1 MMVGSTSGAGSDLG
15 LLAQEGGMQ
24 GGGSLGRMAQGG
36 ESPRAPLVGAA
47 TRASGGRDVL
57 CEGGR
62 AWDVHAMGRLEGVGV
77 VAGGVRS
84 GGMGAGGAAGVGGGG
99 MGAGGEWE
107 LLQQLLGGS
116 ALVGEGGGGAS
127 AAPAGGGASSGGAL
141 QAQAMGL
148 TQHTNQRAAAAAAAA
163 ATATTSRSASAA
175 GVFAASTSAALE
187 VPARSSVGGKR
198 LRDQPT
204 AAMPAAAMPAA
215 AAAALAS
222 AGAASAAASRGALGS
237 AAPPPPAFRDCET
250 ASGSPATTDS
260 PATSVSAL
268 SSPSHSTSGS
278 GGSSSGQGGGVLG
291 KRASGGGVLGGR
303 VAGARAGARG
313 TEEEHAAPQGGVA
326 SGGAAGGEMMVVGGR
341 VRGMDSFGFPR
352 ASALIGG
359 AAGFG
364 SGTGGGGSSYA
375 VARELL
381 EALPGGAT
389 GLDDLQSLQ
398 PPGSRR
404 RTSGLYGVGAVSL
417 DYRDA
422 VSFNESGYSGSGCRV
437 PWGAWEG
444 GASGMSDQLIK
455 GMGENAARGGNA
467 AVAALPAAW
476 WEARGQVGALEFP
489 RPTAGPVSVEVTGPD
504 VSGKFRSVEKFA
516 RAQMVA
522 MAEAAEAGD
531 TGRFHSAFVQLKP
544 LGKVRGNAVERL
556 THYVLEGLMRRMA
569 GTGFQHFCTPLRRPP
584 KELDEALTLY
594 ASSQP
599 FPLFA
604 SISVAGLVAEAVSG
618 STHVHIVDF
627 GCFQPIHL
635 PVLMDLL
642 ASRPGGPPSLR
653 LTGMDTASFI
663 CAGRKD
669 FKRLRAM
676 EDVGRRLRGVARHLG
691 VPFEFE
697 SVNVDEDNLQLLY
710 QVKRQWHET
719 LVVVCALELLLL
731 PDSPNGPRHCVL
743 RWIHDM
749 HPTLF
754 TFCDVDLDT
763 NHSAFLPRFQDIVDH
778 HLATFQFHDV
788 FLGNADKR
796 LLSVFEEI
804 YFARSI
810 INGIACEGDERVVRS
825 ERAGQ
830 WRKREVGPKDVRI
843 RITHCGICHSDL
855 HQVKNEWGGSQ
866 YPMVPG
872 HEIAGVVE
880 AVGSEVT
887 RVAVG
892 QRAGIGCMVDSCR
905 TCQPCVQHVEQFCP
919 QCVYTYNKVDPKTGE
934 STQGGYSSFYVC
946 DQDFVLTIPDKLP
959 SDVAAPLLCA
969 GITVYSPMVYYGI
982 NQAGKRLGVVGLGG
996 LGHMAVKFGKA
1007 FGMHVTVLSTSPSKE
1022 KEAKEV
1028 MGADEFIVT
1037 KDADAMKAAVGTL
1050 DAIVDTVSAQHDLAP
1065 YLDLLTFNGKMILV
1079 GVPPEPYGLHA
1090 GQLIFGRKTVAGSLI
1105 GGINETQEMLE
1116 FCAEKGVAPMIEKI
1130 DIQDVNKAYERML
1143 KNDVKYRFVIEIE
1156 KSLK

>member
-1 MMVGSTSGAGSDLG
+1 
-15 LLAQEGGMQ
+15 
-24 GGGSLGRMAQGG
+24 MAQGG
-36 ESPRAPLVGAA
+36 ESPRASLVGAA

-62 AWDVHAMGRLEGVGV
+62 AWDVHATGRLEGVGV

-84 GGMGAGGAAGVGGGG
+84 GGMGAGGAAGVGCGG

-148 TQHTNQRAAAAAAAA
+148 AQHTNQRAAAAAAVA

-204 AAMPAAAMPAA
+204 AAMPAAA
-215 AAAALAS
+215 AALAS

-237 AAPPPPAFRDCET
+237 AAPPPPAFRACET

-260 PATSVSAL
+260 PATSASAL

-291 KRASGGGVLGGR
+291 KRASGGGVLWGR
-303 VAGARAGARG
+303 VAGARAGEGGAGVLGGGVTGVGVSHFPPTASSHPPILTHSPPGRNLLPAVATTPTACSPPPNPLPRTPTTATTHHASFHEPARPACTNQASPRTRAGPAASSRSLPASASASASAPAAAASRSSRARRAPLSTLASRLAAVLNDIQSKPAPPFASASASCLSPPSAAASLSPSAPPSDFGVPSASAAAFPALTCLDASGARG
-313 TEEEHAAPQGGVA
+313 TEEEQAAAQGGVA

-341 VRGMDSFGFPR
+341 VRGMDSFGFTR
-352 ASALIGG
+352 ASALIGGAAGGTGG

-467 AVAALPAAW
+467 AVAALSAAW

-830 WRKREVGPKDVRI
+830 WRKRLLLMGF
-843 RITHCGICHSDL
+843 
-855 HQVKNEWGGSQ
+855 
-866 YPMVPG
+866 
-872 HEIAGVVE
+872 A
-880 AVGSEVT
+880 
-887 RVAVG
+887 
-892 QRAGIGCMVDSCR
+892 
-905 TCQPCVQHVEQFCP
+905 PC
-919 QCVYTYNKVDPKTGE
+919 
-934 STQGGYSSFYVC
+934 
-946 DQDFVLTIPDKLP
+946 TIPTSVIDSVHKMLKRF
-959 SDVAAPLLCA
+959 PL
-969 GITVYSPMVYYGI
+969 
-982 NQAGKRLGVVGLGG
+982 GLGLQIEDG
-996 LGHMAVKFGKA
+996 MVSLMWRGSRSLFTSAWIPCIGK
-1007 FGMHVTVLSTSPSKE
+1007 
-1022 KEAKEV
+1022 
-1028 MGADEFIVT
+1028 
-1037 KDADAMKAAVGTL
+1037 
-1050 DAIVDTVSAQHDLAP
+1050 
-1065 YLDLLTFNGKMILV
+1065 
-1079 GVPPEPYGLHA
+1079 
-1090 GQLIFGRKTVAGSLI
+1090 
-1105 GGINETQEMLE
+1105 
-1116 FCAEKGVAPMIEKI
+1116 
-1130 DIQDVNKAYERML
+1130 
-1143 KNDVKYRFVIEIE
+1143 
-1156 KSLK
+1156 

>member
-1 MMVGSTSGAGSDLG
+1 MVGFKACWRRRVECRGVDRWGVWHRGVNRRVPLWWVRQRGQA
-15 LLAQEGGMQ
+15 EGVMCCA
-24 GGGSLGRMAQGG
+24 RGG
-36 ESPRAPLVGAA
+36 ERGTCTPL
-47 TRASGGRDVL
+47 
-57 CEGGR
+57 
-62 AWDVHAMGRLEGVGV
+62 GRLEGVGV

-84 GGMGAGGAAGVGGGG
+84 GGMGAGGAAGVGMRRDGCGRR
-99 MGAGGEWE
+99 
-107 LLQQLLGGS
+107 
-116 ALVGEGGGGAS
+116 VG
-127 AAPAGGGASSGGAL
+127 
-141 QAQAMGL
+141 
-148 TQHTNQRAAAAAAAA
+148 AAAAAA
-163 ATATTSRSASAA
+163 
-175 GVFAASTSAALE
+175 
-187 VPARSSVGGKR
+187 GGI
-198 LRDQPT
+198 
-204 AAMPAAAMPAA
+204 
-215 AAAALAS
+215 
-222 AGAASAAASRGALGS
+222 GS
-237 AAPPPPAFRDCET
+237 

-260 PATSVSAL
+260 PATSASAL

-291 KRASGGGVLGGR
+291 KRASGGGVLWGR
-303 VAGARAGARG
+303 VAGARAAAASRSSRARRAPPSALASRLAAVLNDIQSKPAPPFASAYASRLSPPSAAASLSPSAPPSDFGVPSASAAAFPALTCLDASGARG
-313 TEEEHAAPQGGVA
+313 TEEEQAAAQGGVA

-341 VRGMDSFGFPR
+341 VRGMDSFGFTR
-352 ASALIGG
+352 ASALIGGAAGGTGG

-422 VSFNESGYSGSGCRV
+422 VSFNESGYSGSGCWV

-467 AVAALPAAW
+467 AVAALSAAW

-830 WRKREVGPKDVRI
+830 WRKRLLLMGEVGPKDVRI

-1028 MGADEFIVT
+1028 MCADEFIVT

-1105 GGINETQEMLE
+1105 GGIKETQEMLE

>member
-1 MMVGSTSGAGSDLG
+1 
-15 LLAQEGGMQ
+15 
-24 GGGSLGRMAQGG
+24 
-36 ESPRAPLVGAA
+36 
-47 TRASGGRDVL
+47 
-57 CEGGR
+57 
-62 AWDVHAMGRLEGVGV
+62 
-77 VAGGVRS
+77 
-84 GGMGAGGAAGVGGGG
+84 
-99 MGAGGEWE
+99 
-107 LLQQLLGGS
+107 
-116 ALVGEGGGGAS
+116 
-127 AAPAGGGASSGGAL
+127 
-141 QAQAMGL
+141 
-148 TQHTNQRAAAAAAAA
+148 
-163 ATATTSRSASAA
+163 
-175 GVFAASTSAALE
+175 
-187 VPARSSVGGKR
+187 
-198 LRDQPT
+198 
-204 AAMPAAAMPAA
+204 
-215 AAAALAS
+215 
-222 AGAASAAASRGALGS
+222 
-237 AAPPPPAFRDCET
+237 
-250 ASGSPATTDS
+250 
-260 PATSVSAL
+260 
-268 SSPSHSTSGS
+268 
-278 GGSSSGQGGGVLG
+278 
-291 KRASGGGVLGGR
+291 
-303 VAGARAGARG
+303 
-313 TEEEHAAPQGGVA
+313 
-326 SGGAAGGEMMVVGGR
+326 
-341 VRGMDSFGFPR
+341 
-352 ASALIGG
+352 
-359 AAGFG
+359 
-364 SGTGGGGSSYA
+364 
-375 VARELL
+375 
-381 EALPGGAT
+381 
-389 GLDDLQSLQ
+389 
-398 PPGSRR
+398 
-404 RTSGLYGVGAVSL
+404 
-417 DYRDA
+417 
-422 VSFNESGYSGSGCRV
+422 
-437 PWGAWEG
+437 
-444 GASGMSDQLIK
+444 
-455 GMGENAARGGNA
+455 
-467 AVAALPAAW
+467 
-476 WEARGQVGALEFP
+476 
-489 RPTAGPVSVEVTGPD
+489 
-504 VSGKFRSVEKFA
+504 
-516 RAQMVA
+516 
-522 MAEAAEAGD
+522 
-531 TGRFHSAFVQLKP
+531 
-544 LGKVRGNAVERL
+544 
-556 THYVLEGLMRRMA
+556 
-569 GTGFQHFCTPLRRPP
+569 
-584 KELDEALTLY
+584 
-594 ASSQP
+594 
-599 FPLFA
+599 
-604 SISVAGLVAEAVSG
+604 
-618 STHVHIVDF
+618 
-627 GCFQPIHL
+627 
-635 PVLMDLL
+635 
-642 ASRPGGPPSLR
+642 
-653 LTGMDTASFI
+653 
-663 CAGRKD
+663 
-669 FKRLRAM
+669 
-676 EDVGRRLRGVARHLG
+676 
-691 VPFEFE
+691 
-697 SVNVDEDNLQLLY
+697 
-710 QVKRQWHET
+710 VKRQWHET

-749 HPTLF
+749 HPALF
-754 TFCDVDLDT
+754 AFCDVDLDT

-830 WRKREVGPKDVRI
+830 WRKRFFLSFRILPTTYQLFAMAAEFGEGNCIGYAARDQSGFLSPFKFNRREVGPKDVRI

-887 RVAVG
+887 KVAVG

-1105 GGINETQEMLE
+1105 GGIKETQEMLE